1 MNNISSLFK
10 TLSADGTDG
19 FADNSFASGLPGAD
33 ALDSWPDG
41 ISSDADA
48 GNAANSTSLDAQ
60 TSNIQDPL
68 LVSFEDGAPVSVD
81 KPAFDSTSLDAQTSN
96 IQHPILGSF
105 EDGAGVIVDEP
116 SFHFS
121 NVSVVTPTTVDSTS
135 NQHDG
140 LKTVVADLG
149 WNAGTGSNAFD
160 AFIPDAAALNLTQSH
175 SNSGSSGSG
184 GTSSVSG
191 SALVTHAAASGLT
204 INVSYDS
211 SVSSAP
217 AGFMTEVNA
226 AVQYLES
233 LYNDPITITIDVGYG
248 EVAGSRLGSGALGE
262 SETYL
267 NSYSYSQLVTA
278 MKADATSASDTSAIA
293 SLLATNPTGN
303 GTFWVSTAES
313 KALGLAP
320 SDTSID
326 GYVGF
331 ASSANTFDYNN
342 ADGVTAGQYDF
353 YGVVL
358 HEVTEVMGRQTMDGQ
373 SFAGTTAYE
382 PLDLFHYSA
391 PGVHVFSGTQAGYF
405 SADGGTTNLAN
416 FNTNPGG
423 DFGDWASTKIDAMN
437 AFGTPGVVEP
447 MTAADITAMDVL
459 GWNLGSAPPPPPPPS
474 DQPDLTISGLSLFD
488 TAVSYNLSNAG
499 TASAAA
505 STTALYLSTN
515 STITTSDM
523 LLGTFSSPSLSVGGS
538 DNESISL
545 SLPTNLKAG
554 TYYLGVI
561 ADYNSQV
568 NESNETNN
576 ASNAIPIIVG
586 NSNANTLTGTT
597 GNDTMFGLAGNDTIK
612 GGAGNNVLIGGTGND
627 TLTGGAGNNQFVF
640 NATNEGL
647 DQITDFHLGDLVDFS
662 RAGFGNGLAVGGANI
677 GILDPSHFVANATG
691 PTNALQELWFD
702 TTNHTLYFDSNGSAP
717 GGEVAMAHLQ
727 NNFTLH
733 STDIHII

>member
-1 MNNISSLFK
+1 MKNASSLFK
-10 TLSADGTDG
+10 TFSADGTDG
-19 FADNSFASGLPGAD
+19 FADTSFASGSPGAD
-33 ALDSWPDG
+33 ASDSWVDG
-41 ISSDADA
+41 ISSDTHA
-48 GNAANSTSLDAQ
+48 GNTTNSTSLDAQ
-60 TSNIQDPL
+60 TSNIQDPF
-68 LVSFEDGAPVSVD
+68 LVSLEDGAPVIVD
-81 KPAFDSTSLDAQTSN
+81 KSAFNSASLDAQTSD
-96 IQHPILGSF
+96 IQDSF
-105 EDGAGVIVDEP
+105 LVPFDDGAAVIVDEP
-116 SFHFS
+116 GFHFP
-121 NVSVVTPTTVDSTS
+121 NLSVVMPMTADSTS

-140 LKTVVADLG
+140 LITVVADLG
-149 WNAGTGSNAFD
+149 WSAGTGSIAFD
-160 AFIPDAAALNLTQSH
+160 AFIHDAAALNLTQS
-175 SNSGSSGSG
+175 NSGSGSFGSG
-184 GTSSVSG
+184 ATSNVSG
-191 SALVTHAAASGLT
+191 SALVTHTAASGLT
-204 INVSYDS
+204 INVIYDS
-211 SVSSAP
+211 SVTSAP
-217 AGFMTEVNA
+217 AGFKAEVNA

-233 LYNDPITITIDVGYG
+233 LYNDSITITIDVGYG
-248 EVAGSRLGSGALGE
+248 EVAGSKLSAGALGE

-267 NSYSYSQLVTA
+267 NSYSYSQLATA
-278 MKADATSASDTSAIA
+278 MKADATSASDASAIA
-293 SLLATNPTGN
+293 TLLATNPTGN

-320 SDTSID
+320 SGTSID

-331 ASSANTFDYNN
+331 ASSTNIFDYNN

-353 YGVVL
+353 FGVFL

-391 PGVHVFSGTQAGYF
+391 PGVHTFSGTTAGYF
-405 SADGGTTNLAN
+405 SVNGGTTNLAN

-447 MTAADITAMDVL
+447 MTSADVTAMDVL
-459 GWNLGSAPPPPPPPS
+459 GWNLGSGSAAPPPPS
-474 DQPDLTISGLSLFD
+474 GQPDLTISGLSLFD
-488 TAVSYNLSNAG
+488 TTASYNLSNAG
-499 TASAAA
+499 AASSTA
-505 STTALYLSTN
+505 STTGLYLSTD
-515 STITTSDM
+515 SAITTSDM

-538 DNESISL
+538 HGESIPL
-545 SLPTNLKAG
+545 SLPTNLTAG

-586 NSNANTLTGTT
+586 NSNANTLTGTA
-597 GNDTMFGLAGNDTIK
+597 GNDTIFGLAGNDTIK
-612 GGAGNNVLIGGTGND
+612 GGAGNDVLIGGTGND

-662 RAGFGNGLAVGGANI
+662 RAGFGNGLAVGGANT

-702 TTNHTLYFDSNGSAP
+702 TSNHTLYFDANGSAP
-717 GGEVAMAHLQ
+717 GGQVAMAHLQ
-727 NNFTLH
+727 NNFMLH

>member
-1 MNNISSLFK
+1 MSFE
-10 TLSADGTDG
+10 DG
-19 FADNSFASGLPGAD
+19 ASIIVDKPTF
-33 ALDSWPDG
+33 
-41 ISSDADA
+41 
-48 GNAANSTSLDAQ
+48 NSTSLDVQ
-60 TSNIQDPL
+60 TSDIQDSF
-68 LVSFEDGAPVSVD
+68 LVSFENGAP
-81 KPAFDSTSLDAQTSN
+81 AY
-96 IQHPILGSF
+96 
-105 EDGAGVIVDEP
+105 VDE
-116 SFHFS
+116 SGFHFANFINLS
-121 NVSVVTPTTVDSTS
+121 IVTPTTADSAS

-140 LKTVVADLG
+140 LNTVVADLSWSAG
-149 WNAGTGSNAFD
+149 TGTGSNAFN
-160 AFIPDAAALNLTQSH
+160 AFTNDAAALNLTQSN
-175 SNSGSSGSG
+175 SVSGSSGSG
-184 GTSSVSG
+184 GTSKVSG
-191 SALVTHAAASGLT
+191 SALVTNTAASGLT
-204 INVSYDS
+204 INVIYDS

-217 AGFMTEVNA
+217 AGFKAEINA

-248 EVAGSRLGSGALGE
+248 EVAGSRLSSGALGE

-267 NSYSYSQLVTA
+267 SSYSYAQLTTA
-278 MKADATSASDTSAIA
+278 MRADATSASDTSAIA

-303 GTFWVSTAES
+303 GTFWVSTAEA

-320 SDTSID
+320 NGTSVD

-331 ASSANTFDYNN
+331 AGSANTFDYNN

-358 HEVTEVMGRQTMDGQ
+358 HEITEVMGRQTMNGQ
-373 SFAGTTAYE
+373 SFVGTTAYE

-405 SADGGTTNLAN
+405 SADGGATNLAN

-437 AFGTPGVVEP
+437 AFGIPGAIEP

-459 GWNLGSAPPPPPPPS
+459 GWNLASGSSGLPPS
-474 DQPDLTISGLSLFD
+474 PPSSQPDLTISGLSLYD
-488 TAVSYNLSNAG
+488 TAISYNLSNAG
-499 TASAAA
+499 AALAAA
-505 STTALYLSTN
+505 SITGLYLSTD

-538 DNESISL
+538 DSESILL
-545 SLPTNLKAG
+545 SLPTNLRAG
-554 TYYLGVI
+554 TYYLGVV

-568 NESNETNN
+568 NESNESSN

-597 GNDTMFGLAGNDTIK
+597 GNDTIFGLAGNDTIK
-612 GGAGNNVLIGGTGND
+612 GGAGNDVLIGGAGND
-627 TLTGGAGNNQFVF
+627 TLTGGTGNDQFVF

-647 DQITDFHLGDLVDFS
+647 DKITDFSLGDLVDFS
-662 RAGFGNGLAVGGANI
+662 RAGFGNGLAVGGADT
-677 GILDPSHFVANATG
+677 GLLDPSHFVSNATG
-691 PTNALQELWFD
+691 PTNALQQFWYN
-702 TTNHTLYFDSNGSAP
+702 TSNHTLYFDSNGSAP
-717 GGEVAMAHLQ
+717 GGQVAIAQLQ
-727 NNFTLH
+727 NNFMLH